1 MNNCICDAFK
11 NVNYNILTT
20 LINKIYK
27 SKWSNLKMK
36 VSIRIK
42 ALHYNIIKHLSFKYT
57 LSNNI
62 YRSKEHKD
70 YCLNN
75 SNPFIPK
82 KIKYI
87 KNEKVSELT
96 PTYLIQIIDK
106 NKLILIKYYK
116 GGCILYDNN
125 IIRHSILF
133 N

>member
-1 MNNCICDAFK
+1 MNNIGLYIDGE
-11 NVNYNILTT
+11 NIPYNYFNQLFEI
-20 LINKIYK
+20 INKIKGKIIFKKLYCDFGLLGI
-27 SKWSNLKMK
+27 NGNY
-36 VSIRIK
+36 
-42 ALHYNIIKHLSFKYT
+42 YNV
-57 LSNNI
+57 
-62 YRSKEHKD
+62 KD